1 MRINFTILKT
11 RYSIDADTN
20 QYTLIRHSI
29 NQDPNSKNFNEPTE
43 NQLGYYSNVSNA
55 VNKAVKYE
63 LGNQPDEISL
73 REFIERYENCVELIN
88 SQLQEK

>member
-11 RYSIDADTN
+11 RYSVDADTN
-20 QYTLIRHSI
+20 QYTLVRHSV
-29 NQDPNSKNFNEPTE
+29 NKDPKSSNIGKATE
-43 NQLGYYSNVSNA
+43 TQIGYYSQVSNA

-73 REFIERYENCVELIN
+73 KEFIDRYEKCVELIN
-88 SQLQEK
+88 HQLQNK